1 MELGLSYFE
10 LEGDSEVVCRALR
23 ATDWGHSSIGEIVKD
38 MMSIVGSLR
47 TFSFS
52 HTRQQG
58 NCAAHALVKRT
69 IISFPL
75 LVWMKH
81 VPPNISHFVIFDFP
95 TT

>member
-10 LEGDSEVVCRALR
+10 LEGDSEVVCRVLR

-38 MMSIVGSLR
+38 MVSIVGSLR

-75 LVWMKH
+75 LV
-81 VPPNISHFVIFDFP
+81 
-95 TT
+95 